1 MIPLLCIA
9 NTEHTLQCAGEKQG
23 PVSVKLRERCPDSV
37 IDTPQTEGGQYILPG
52 IQTSKI
58 RYDLESITWKAVG
71 KGV

>member
-1 MIPLLCIA
+1 MIVLLCIA
-9 NTEHTLQCAGEKQG
+9 DTKHTLQCAGELQG
-23 PVSVKLRERCPDSV
+23 PVSLKLRERCPDSV
-37 IDTPQTEGGQYILPG
+37 IDTPQTDGCQYILPE